1 MHPQGKRDKFP
12 LLQKP
17 PAGEGRCP
25 AAKEGRDRAEPMAIN
40 ELQTTLTGEALSFPN
55 KRGSAREQRGAKRP
69 PADPQILKGVTDG
82 DGHGTELQEGRKM
95 RSPGQ
100 MPGLEGNNITRW

>member
-40 ELQTTLTGEALSFPN
+40 ELQTTLTGEALSFPS

-69 PADPQILKGVTDG
+69 PTDPQILKGVTDG

-100 MPGLEGNNITRW
+100 MPGLEGNNITR